1 MGLDCLKSATQ
12 SSNAKFNTHRL
23 SKKIVEVDLPRLNV
37 QIMHEWTTPA
47 DKQIVE
53 IIDDDEKRMRLEFF
67 LISPVLC

>member
-1 MGLDCLKSATQ
+1 MQ
-12 SSNAKFNTHRL
+12 SLTTHRL

-53 IIDDDEKRMRLEFF
+53 IIDDEEKRMRLEFF
-67 LISPVLC
+67 LISPHCAVRS